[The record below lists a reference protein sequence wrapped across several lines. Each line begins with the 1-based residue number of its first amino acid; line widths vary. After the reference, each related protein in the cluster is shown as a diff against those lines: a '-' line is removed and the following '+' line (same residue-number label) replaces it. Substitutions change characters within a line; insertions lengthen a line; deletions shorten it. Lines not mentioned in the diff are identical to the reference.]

1 MHVTCIKKS
10 STFRTL
16 SNCCTL
22 LVQQVKCSSGAWE
35 PWVSFVFLY
44 PVCHSAAGQTG
55 SRPES
60 RGRLSPAPR
69 RGLAGPE
76 GDLGTE
82 GLLEAGPRLL
92 PSPWA
97 VSRFAC
103 PMSTGRNCAG
113 PRPRR
118 RLERGPVLFG
128 VRGRVPRRQRRLT
141 QGAPASAI
149 WGPRGTQGPG
159 PRRCL
164 GSPGVVMF

>member
-1 MHVTCIKKS
+1 MGTLGLIRVFIPGVSLS
-10 STFRTL
+10 SR
-16 SNCCTL
+16 SDR
-22 LVQQVKCSSGAWE
+22 K
-35 PWVSFVFLY
+35 P
-44 PVCHSAAGQTG
+44 P
-55 SRPES
+55 
-60 RGRLSPAPR
+60 
-69 RGLAGPE
+69 LAGPE
-76 GDLGTE
+76 GDPGAE
-82 GLLEAGPRLL
+82 GLLGAGPRLL

-164 GSPGVVMF
+164 GSPGVVMFWGRLYMVPGRISVALENQRNKSLKYPERKAEIEVRRHCLLSWCG

>member
-1 MHVTCIKKS
+1 MHVISATSKVQFRCMETLGLIRVFIPGVSLS
-10 STFRTL
+10 SR
-16 SNCCTL
+16 SDR
-22 LVQQVKCSSGAWE
+22 K
-35 PWVSFVFLY
+35 P
-44 PVCHSAAGQTG
+44 P
-55 SRPES
+55 
-60 RGRLSPAPR
+60 
-69 RGLAGPE
+69 LAGPE
-76 GDLGTE
+76 GDPGAE
-82 GLLEAGPRLL
+82 GLLGAGPRLL

-97 VSRFAC
+97 VSRFTC

-164 GSPGVVMF
+164 GSPGVVMFWGSQNYPYILHFRLGGGSVQGSPAFPHLAP